1 MGLDALFPSMQPDA
15 PAPEPA
21 PATLITAPPVQAETP
36 AAEPVH
42 DSPAAPPLS
51 EEARLEAS
59 GERLFNKDPESFVDS
74 NAPEE
79 VQALREADPSRRMY
93 SAQTAYATDLPDAD
107 FEAVVGQKGPDGSPF
122 TQEQAVQAAATFR
135 EIAADL
141 TLSATDVRELVPI
154 FKAERP
160 TEEAQAAF
168 RAESFR
174 WLNATHGDQA
184 GFALAAAQSLVSRDP
199 RVAALLDNAGRGD
212 DPRVVRTIVTAAL
225 KQVAAGKLKVPR

>member
-1 MGLDALFPSMQPDA
+1 MGLDALFPSMQPDT
-15 PAPEPA
+15 PAPEPVA
-21 PATLITAPPVQAETP
+21 ETLITAPVQPATP

-42 DSPAAPPLS
+42 DSPATNLS

-59 GERLFNKDPESFVDS
+59 GERLFNKDPEPFVDS

-93 SAQTAYATDLPDAD
+93 SAQTVYATDLPDAD
-107 FEAVVGQKGPDGSPF
+107 FEAVVGQKGPDGVPF

-154 FKAERP
+154 FKAPPP
-160 TEEAQAAF
+160 TPEAQEANRAA
-168 RAESFR
+168 SFK
-174 WLNATHGDQA
+174 WLNEAHGDQA
-184 GFALAAAQSLVSRDP
+184 GFALAAAQALVARDP
-199 RVAALLDNAGRGD
+199 RVAALLEKSGAGD
-212 DPRVVRTIVTAAL
+212 DVRVVKKVVAAAL
-225 KQVAAGKLKVPR
+225 KAVASGKLKVPR

>member
-15 PAPEPA
+15 PAPEPVA
-21 PATLITAPPVQAETP
+21 ETLITSAPVQPATP

-42 DSPAAPPLS
+42 DSPAANLS
-51 EEARLEAS
+51 EDARLEAS
-59 GERLFNKDPESFVDS
+59 GERLFNKDPEPFVDS

-93 SAQTAYATDLPDAD
+93 SAQTVYATDLPDAD
-107 FEAVVGQKGPDGSPF
+107 FEAVVGQKGPDGAPF

-154 FKAERP
+154 IKAPPP
-160 TEEAQAAF
+160 TPEQQASNRAVAF
-168 RAESFR
+168 Q
-174 WLNATHGDQA
+174 WLNEAHGDQA
-184 GFALAAAQSLVSRDP
+184 GFALAAAQALVARDP
-199 RVAALLDNAGRGD
+199 RVAALLDRSGAGD
-212 DPRVVRTIVTAAL
+212 DVRVVSKIVASAL
-225 KQVAAGKLKVPR
+225 KLAAAGKLKVPK